1 MERKGNGK
9 VGIEWSRIECS
20 TIQCKGR
27 GRGRGR
33 ESEVTTLSMCAAV

>member
-1 MERKGNGK
+1 MRRKGNGK

-27 GRGRGR
+27 SKGR
-33 ESEVTTLSMCAAV
+33 ESEVMK